1 MSRGRVASR
10 RGARACTSRSTC
22 RPGSESWTSCTPTA
36 MRRSGCS
43 SATRVARA
51 RPASPGT
58 AWTSRSR
65 RATGRSSPR
74 RPSPT
79 SPTARSPGRWTGG
92 TWTRCATTSCGRP
105 GWRRTRASMCSRSTS
120 RTVTCWQAS
129 SRRSR
134 TVAPTNTAD
143 RSRTGCG
150 FRSRC
155 STPCARCG
163 PSTSRSRCASPPW
176 TGHRAGRS
184 PPMPWRSAGSS
195 RRTAA
200 TSSTCRRARRCPTP
214 SPPMAA
220 SSRRPSPVAS
230 GTRPGSRRWRSATSR
245 PTPTSTRSSRRGAPI
260 SASWR
265 ARISGTPTGRAMPPT
280 RWATSCPGRPS
291 MGRSTTTSRGSR
303 EALLMPVSYSSYLK
317 LDELLSLQ
325 QPRSTGPEHDEM
337 LFIVIHQ
344 VYELWF
350 KEMLHELD
358 YLKTLLRDNETPR
371 ALHTLKRIL
380 TVLKVMVAQI
390 DVLETMTPLEFLSFR
405 DRLESGS
412 GFQSFQFRE
421 LEFVLGVKNPAA
433 IGRYPEGSD
442 PRGRLEARFGQATL
456 WDAFL
461 AYLAKNRY
469 AVPPSLLGRDV
480 TRRPELSPEMQ
491 QVLITVYRTNPSVS
505 SVCERLVDLDEG
517 VMEWRDRHGKKGQG
531 PIRTKTGTGGDAG
544 ARDTA
549 TTR

>member
-1 MSRGRVASR
+1 
-10 RGARACTSRSTC
+10 
-22 RPGSESWTSCTPTA
+22 
-36 MRRSGCS
+36 
-43 SATRVARA
+43 
-51 RPASPGT
+51 
-58 AWTSRSR
+58 
-65 RATGRSSPR
+65 
-74 RPSPT
+74 
-79 SPTARSPGRWTGG
+79 
-92 TWTRCATTSCGRP
+92 
-105 GWRRTRASMCSRSTS
+105 
-120 RTVTCWQAS
+120 
-129 SRRSR
+129 
-134 TVAPTNTAD
+134 
-143 RSRTGCG
+143 
-150 FRSRC
+150 
-155 STPCARCG
+155 
-163 PSTSRSRCASPPW
+163 
-176 TGHRAGRS
+176 
-184 PPMPWRSAGSS
+184 
-195 RRTAA
+195 
-200 TSSTCRRARRCPTP
+200 
-214 SPPMAA
+214 
-220 SSRRPSPVAS
+220 
-230 GTRPGSRRWRSATSR
+230 
-245 PTPTSTRSSRRGAPI
+245 
-260 SASWR
+260 
-265 ARISGTPTGRAMPPT
+265 
-280 RWATSCPGRPS
+280 
-291 MGRSTTTSRGSR
+291 
-303 EALLMPVSYSSYLK
+303 MPVSYSSYLK

-325 QPRSTGPEHDEM
+325 QPRSAGPEHDEM

-350 KEMLHELD
+350 KAMLHELD
-358 YLKTLLRDNETPR
+358 YLKTLLCDNETPR

-517 VMEWRDRHGKKGQG
+517 VMEWRYRHVKMVQ
-531 PIRTKTGTGGDAG
+531 RTIGTKSGTGGTAG
-544 ARDTA
+544 AEYL
-549 TTR
+549 TTTLNQPAFPDLWAIRTEL